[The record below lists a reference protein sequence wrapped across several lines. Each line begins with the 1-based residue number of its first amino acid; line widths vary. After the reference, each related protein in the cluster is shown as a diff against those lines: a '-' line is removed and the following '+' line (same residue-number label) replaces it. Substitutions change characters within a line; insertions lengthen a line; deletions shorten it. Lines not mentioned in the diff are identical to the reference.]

1 MSFLQTLENVEL
13 PKVLRVTEGCLR
25 IPRWRTF
32 KAGECI
38 AVFSC
43 ERQIIVKGCLKS
55 TESRDL
61 KQELGFIPFD
71 TSELFYDIHCI
82 GKKYTAIDE
91 LVKDFPRFLLPT
103 SDVFAIVEKESDC
116 ESIRLEKRSLLEVEE
131 IREYKGNSCSQED
144 YTNAQDLHGEML
156 CCTVKDGP
164 NSGLDIILPNTLR
177 CEMEI
182 IQDTEKYSMQDIVE
196 RFNLPRKLKFCDPKI
211 DQHLI
216 DTKKLENEILASSL
230 SNKMIFLA
238 DLGKCNLECIDE
250 FVRECSNV
258 VCDLVENLDLSHV
271 HVEVLKNT
279 MEEIEIFS
287 PFYAFP
293 ETPTFDNIQTY
304 TLKGTDKQ
312 PGSSDLTK
320 GESVTEEHPPPR
332 RREFDEY
339 IQLWDPTKSNDTNVT
354 GSKTGSYDALI
365 GLGTPPQLSSPT
377 CATHITQP
385 PNGSKPERVT
395 PPSVLNI
402 SDPAP
407 VKPRVSPTTG
417 QMNYDRVPSP
427 TLPPRVREKSHTI
440 PTTPVKVS
448 CISKRSGSLPTDSLA
463 VSADSDHSNSIHHLG
478 VEQLCSLLKEYKL
491 DKLAE
496 VCVDEK
502 LDGNFLACLNDDD
515 LKEEPFCLGNFQ
527 IKKLNKLKTGW
538 RSK

>member
-1 MSFLQTLENVEL
+1 MSFLQTLENLEL
-13 PKVLRVTEGCLR
+13 PKVLRVTEGGLH
-25 IPRWRTF
+25 IPKWRTF

-38 AVFSC
+38 VVFSC

-61 KQELGFIPFD
+61 KQDLGFIPFD
-71 TSELFYDIHCI
+71 TPERFYDIHCL
-82 GKKYTAIDE
+82 GKRYNAIDE

-116 ESIRLEKRSLLEVEE
+116 ESIRIDKRSLLEVEE

-156 CCTVKDGP
+156 CCSVKSGP
-164 NSGLDIILPNTLR
+164 QSGLDIILPNTLR

-182 IQDTEKYSMQDIVE
+182 IQDTETYSLEDIVE
-196 RFNLPRKLKFCDPKI
+196 RFNLPRKLKFCDSKI

-216 DTKKLENEILASSL
+216 DTKKLENEILASSV
-230 SNKMIFLA
+230 SNRMIFLA

-271 HVEVLKNT
+271 HVEALENT
-279 MEEIEIFS
+279 MEEIEIFR

-293 ETPTFDNIQTY
+293 ESPTFDNIQTY
-304 TLKGTDKQ
+304 TLKGTDKDQ
-312 PGSSDLTK
+312 SSRDVKRVEDVIEDQHQSRRPGS
-320 GESVTEEHPPPR
+320 
-332 RREFDEY
+332 DEY
-339 IQLWDPTKSNDTNVT
+339 IQLWDPLKLKDNNTAGN
-354 GSKTGSYDALI
+354 KTGSIDAL
-365 GLGTPPQLSSPT
+365 GMSNPPRMPSPT
-377 CATHITQP
+377 GPPHTSQP
-385 PNGSKPERVT
+385 PTGTGSEKVT

-402 SDPAP
+402 SDPAT
-407 VKPRVSPTTG
+407 VRSKMSPTIE
-417 QMNYDRVPSP
+417 QANYDRMPSP
-427 TLPPRVREKSHTI
+427 TLPPRVREKSQTI
-440 PTTPVKVS
+440 PITPVKVS
-448 CISKRSGSLPTDSLA
+448 CISKRSGSLPTDSLT
-463 VSADSDHSNSIHHLG
+463 VSEDSNHSSSIHHLG
-478 VEQLCSLLKEYKL
+478 VEQLCALLKEYKL
-491 DKLAE
+491 EKLAE

-515 LKEEPFCLGNFQ
+515 LREEPFCLGNFQ

>member
-1 MSFLQTLENVEL
+1 MHSLFFFL
-13 PKVLRVTEGCLR
+13 
-25 IPRWRTF
+25 
-32 KAGECI
+32 
-38 AVFSC
+38 
-43 ERQIIVKGCLKS
+43 
-55 TESRDL
+55 
-61 KQELGFIPFD
+61 
-71 TSELFYDIHCI
+71 
-82 GKKYTAIDE
+82 
-91 LVKDFPRFLLPT
+91 
-103 SDVFAIVEKESDC
+103 
-116 ESIRLEKRSLLEVEE
+116 SI
-131 IREYKGNSCSQED
+131 
-144 YTNAQDLHGEML
+144 
-156 CCTVKDGP
+156 
-164 NSGLDIILPNTLR
+164 
-177 CEMEI
+177 
-182 IQDTEKYSMQDIVE
+182 
-196 RFNLPRKLKFCDPKI
+196 FC
-211 DQHLI
+211 
-216 DTKKLENEILASSL
+216 A
-230 SNKMIFLA
+230 
-238 DLGKCNLECIDE
+238 
-250 FVRECSNV
+250 
-258 VCDLVENLDLSHV
+258 
-271 HVEVLKNT
+271 
-279 MEEIEIFS
+279 
-287 PFYAFP
+287 
-293 ETPTFDNIQTY
+293 
-304 TLKGTDKQ
+304 
-312 PGSSDLTK
+312 DLTK

-407 VKPRVSPTTG
+407 VKPRVNPTTG

-448 CISKRSGSLPTDSLA
+448 CISKRSGSLPTDSLT
-463 VSADSDHSNSIHHLG
+463 VSAESDHSNSIHHLG
-478 VEQLCSLLKEYKL
+478 VEQLCALLKEYKL